1 MAAKPRQHRS
11 LRTLVAAVAPAL
23 VALAAPAAC
32 LTIAASALA
41 VAPEPDPVPRRWQ
54 LDVEPGKL
62 RMITIDVD
70 GQPQSYFYFT
80 YKVINNSGED
90 VLFAPAF
97 DLATNEG
104 DIVRSGRDVP
114 VAVTRKIMDML
125 ENPLLEDQ
133 VEAIDQL
140 LQGPENARE
149 GLIVWPVPAMDA
161 EQITVYMAGFSGETK
176 TIKVPDSD
184 ETVTLR
190 KVMMIRYNAGGTLEG
205 RGTEPIPEVQRRWI
219 MR

>member
-1 MAAKPRQHRS
+1 MARNTPRRRSRS
-11 LRTLVAAVAPAL
+11 LAAAL
-23 VALAAPAAC
+23 VPAAIVLAVPAAC
-32 LTIAASALA
+32 LSVAASALA
-41 VAPEPDPVPRRWQ
+41 APEPDPVPRRWE

-62 RMITIDVD
+62 RMVTLDVD
-70 GQPQSYFYFT
+70 GEPRSYFYFT

-90 VLFAPAF
+90 LLFAPAF

-114 VAVTRKIMDML
+114 MSVTRQIMDML

-133 VEAIDQL
+133 VQAIDQL

-149 GLIVWPVPAMDA
+149 GLIIWPVPAMDA
-161 EQITVYMAGFSGETK
+161 EQLTVYMAGFSGETE
-176 TIKVPDSD
+176 TITVPNSD
-184 ETVTLR
+184 ETITLR
-190 KVMMIRYNAGGTLEG
+190 KVLMIRYNTGGTLEG
-205 RGTEPIPEVQRRWI
+205 RGSEAVPEVERRWI